1 MLQRN
6 STGLLGL
13 VPRQGNQRGAGAHG
27 GAAATARLRS
37 DPACLTLLPWFLW
50 IVNGISLISAAHTVP
65 LEGEKSL
72 SAPFTWKPLGYRHS
86 ILSCAPGSWEKG
98 Y

>member
-13 VPRQGNQRGAGAHG
+13 VPRQGNQRGAGTRR
-27 GAAATARLRS
+27 GAAATARLCL
-37 DPACLTLLPWFLW
+37 DPACLTLLPCFLW
-50 IVNGISLISAAHTVP
+50 IANGISLISAAHTVP
-65 LEGEKSL
+65 LEGDESL
-72 SAPFTWKPLGYRHS
+72 SAPFPWKPPRYRHS